1 MRKKNFFLLLVTLCL
16 CIFAQAQMLS
26 VYELSSPNG
35 QLVLTVENGRV
46 LQYSL
51 SLEGR
56 SVIHPSAI
64 CMTMQNGNI
73 WGKNCLLYTSPSP
86 RDTER
91 SRMPSSA

>member
-51 SLEGR
+51 SLVCH
-56 SVIHPSAI
+56 SSL
-64 CMTMQNGNI
+64 CY
-73 WGKNCLLYTSPSP
+73 LY
-86 RDTER
+86 DD
-91 SRMPSSA
+91 AKW

>member
-1 MRKKNFFLLLVTLCL
+1 
-16 CIFAQAQMLS
+16 MLS

-56 SVIHPSAI
+56 SVIHPSDI

-73 WGKNCLLYTSPSP
+73 W
-86 RDTER
+86 
-91 SRMPSSA
+91 

>member
-1 MRKKNFFLLLVTLCL
+1 
-16 CIFAQAQMLS
+16 MLS

-73 WGKNCLLYTSPSP
+73 CLLYTSPSP

-91 SRMPSSA
+91 ARMPSSA

>member
-1 MRKKNFFLLLVTLCL
+1 
-16 CIFAQAQMLS
+16 MLS

-56 SVIHPSAI
+56 SVIHPSDI
-64 CMTMQNGNI
+64 CMTMQMVIYG
-73 WGKNCLLYTSPSP
+73 
-86 RDTER
+86 ER
-91 SRMPSSA
+91 MVKW

>member
-73 WGKNCLLYTSPSP
+73 WGKNGEVVGTSTSL
-86 RDTER
+86 
-91 SRMPSSA
+91 SLIHI

>member
-51 SLEGR
+51 
-56 SVIHPSAI
+56 
-64 CMTMQNGNI
+64 T
-73 WGKNCLLYTSPSP
+73 
-86 RDTER
+86 
-91 SRMPSSA
+91 

>member
-1 MRKKNFFLLLVTLCL
+1 
-16 CIFAQAQMLS
+16 MLS

-56 SVIHPSAI
+56 SVIHPSDI

-73 WGKNCLLYTSPSP
+73 WGKNGEVVGMVIQLYSGCIMK
-86 RDTER
+86 EWHIVFVEIFR
-91 SRMPSSA
+91 SRIL

>member
-1 MRKKNFFLLLVTLCL
+1 MKKKNFFLLLVTLCL

-51 SLEGR
+51 SLEGKVCH
-56 SVIHPSAI
+56 SSL
-64 CMTMQNGNI
+64 CY
-73 WGKNCLLYTSPSP
+73 LY
-86 RDTER
+86 DD
-91 SRMPSSA
+91 AKW